1 MDLAEQRRFGD
12 QVARRVQEARCDLL
26 PRLFARDTTLWV
38 SGERERAGVADR
50 LGWLDVPAAMEARV
64 AEIEAFAAEV
74 RGAGFRR
81 VVVLGMGGSSLAPEV
96 YARLAGGGPLGLPLT
111 VLDTTD
117 PAAILDADAAGDP
130 ATTFFLLSSKSGTT
144 VEPNA
149 LAAYFLDRAGGDG
162 ARFAAVT
169 DPGTALASFAAA
181 HGFRRA
187 FLNPA
192 DIGGRYSALSLFGLV
207 PAALAGV
214 DLRRVLR
221 GALEA
226 RRECS
231 APEGPQ
237 GQRVA
242 RLAAFLATG
251 AEWGRDKLTFLMPRD
266 VEPFGAWV
274 EQLVAE
280 STGKAGKGVLPVVG
294 ETMRAPEEYRDDRV
308 FVALFPPGEDPGP
321 EQRALA
327 ALAKAGHPAL
337 ALPFDPVPGLGGA
350 FYEWE
355 IATALAGVWLGINPF
370 DQPNVAESK
379 ANTDAVLAG
388 FARGAAPEPDPGPV
402 DRAVVAARLGAWLDA
417 LRPADYVAI
426 LAYLAPSPAH
436 DAVLRRLRDALG
448 ATTRAAVTVG
458 YGPRFLHSTGQLH
471 KGGPAAGAFLQI
483 ETVDARDAMVPGA
496 SYTFGRLKLA
506 QALGDVAALE
516 RRGRNV
522 VRVRLADADLP
533 VLEAALGDALTAPA
547 SRSPSRRTPR

>member
-1 MDLAEQRRFGD
+1 MMDLAERRRFGD
-12 QVARRVQEARCDLL
+12 EVARRVQEARRDLL
-26 PRLFARDTTLWV
+26 PRLFARDATLWHV
-38 SGERERAGVADR
+38 DGQGRKEVAER
-50 LGWLDVPAAMEARV
+50 LGWLDVAEAMEARV
-64 AEIEAFAAEV
+64 PELEAFAAEV

-81 VVVLGMGGSSLAPEV
+81 VILLGMGGSSLAPEV
-96 YARLAGGGPLGLPLT
+96 YARLAGGGPAGLPLI

-117 PAAILDADAAGDP
+117 PAAILDAEAAGEP
-130 ATTFFLLSSKSGTT
+130 GSTFCLVSSKSGTT

-149 LAAYFLDRAGGDG
+149 LAAYFLARGGGDG
-162 ARFAAVT
+162 SRFAAVT

-214 DLRRVLR
+214 DIRRVLR
-221 GALEA
+221 GAREA
-226 RRECS
+226 REECS
-231 APEGPQ
+231 DSDGLP
-237 GQRVA
+237 GQRAA
-242 RLAAFLATG
+242 RLGAFMATG
-251 AEWGRDKLTFLMPRD
+251 AQWGRDTLTLLMPRS
-266 VEPFGAWV
+266 VEPFGAWI

-294 ETMRAPEEYRDDRV
+294 ESLRAPEEYRADRI
-308 FVALFPPGEDPGP
+308 FVALFPPGEDAGP

-350 FYEWE
+350 FLEWE
-355 IATALAGVWLGINPF
+355 IATALAGVWLGIDPF

-388 FARGAAPEPDPGPV
+388 FARGEAPEPAPGPA
-402 DRAVVAARLGAWLDA
+402 DRGALAARLGAWLDA
-417 LRPADYVAI
+417 LRPQDYVAI
-426 LAYLAPSPAH
+426 LAYLAPNPAH
-436 DAVLRRLRDALG
+436 DAALGRLRAALG
-448 ATTRAAVTVG
+448 SATRAAVTVG

-483 ETVDARDAMVPGA
+483 ETAEARDAAVPGA
-496 SYTFGRLKLA
+496 GYTFGRLKLA

-516 RRGRNV
+516 RRGKNV
-522 VRVRLADADLP
+522 VRVRLAEGDLP
-533 VLEAALGDALTAPA
+533 VLEAALGEALATYPA
-547 SRSPSRRTPR
+547 SR